1 MVIKHYQ
8 KLRKSFKKKHAKGT
22 NRKKKKQTNIL
33 KRDIKMLL
41 KKKEKK
47 RISIIIN
54 VSKSYLRIEEIIIYH
69 IRNNF

>member
-8 KLRKSFKKKHAKGT
+8 KSRKSFKKKHVKGT
-22 NRKKKKQTNIL
+22 NRRKKKQKNIL
-33 KRDIKMLL
+33 KKDIKMLL

-47 RISIIIN
+47 RVSIVIN
-54 VSKSYLRIEEIIIYH
+54 VSKSHLRIEEIIIYH